1 MPYTI
6 KIASVRVKKQ
16 LAAIPE
22 RDRSRVVARI
32 RALSN
37 QPRPKGAKALAANV
51 YRLRIGRYRVIYKVF
66 EKEEAVLLGKIAPR
80 TERTYKDL
88 ESLFE

>member
-6 KIASVRVKKQ
+6 KIASATVEKQ

-22 RDRSRVVARI
+22 RDRGRVVARI

-37 QPRPKGAKALAANV
+37 RPRPKGVKALAANV

-66 EKEEAVLLGKIAPR
+66 DKEGVILLGKIGPR